1 MDKVVEKYLEYLKEI
16 RNLSDHTL
24 IAYKTD
30 LKKFENYCL
39 INNLNIIE
47 VNKAESRRYVATLIR
62 DEKLSNSSINRTLST
77 LRNFYLYLNK
87 YNITNT
93 NPFSKIESRSRTRRL
108 PQVLS
113 VKDVEKLLSFVP
125 TDFKE
130 LRDLV
135 MFNLFYSTG
144 ARMSELLGAN
154 VTNLELKDERLLVK
168 GKGSYYRYL
177 FLNPSTIELLNTY
190 LEQKQNY
197 QLGKAIKD
205 KNELEAIL
213 IGINGKRLSPSSC
226 HSIFEKYRKKLGIGL
241 HFTPHMLRHSFA
253 THLLDNDAGIRVVQ
267 KLLGHQSISTTQIY
281 THVSRQRLRE
291 VYESSHPHGRKEK

>member
-1 MDKVVEKYLEYLKEI
+1 MDKVVENYLEYLKEI
-16 RNLSDHTL
+16 RNLSEHTL
-24 IAYKTD
+24 TAYKTD
-30 LKKFENYCL
+30 LKKFENYCQ
-39 INNLNIIE
+39 INNLKIVE
-47 VNKAESRRYVATLIR
+47 VTKVESRRYVATLMR
-62 DEKLSNSSINRTLST
+62 DEKLSNNSINRTLST
-77 LRNFYLYLNK
+77 LRGFYLYLNK
-87 YNITNT
+87 HNISSN
-93 NPFSKIESRSRTRRL
+93 NPFSKIESRTQTRRL

-113 VKDVEKLLSFVP
+113 VNDVEKLLTFVP

-135 MFNLFYSTG
+135 MFNFFYSTG

-154 VTNLELKDERLLVK
+154 ISNLELKDERLLVK
-168 GKGSYYRYL
+168 GKGSHYRYL

-190 LEQKQNY
+190 LEQKKDY
-197 QLGKAIKD
+197 QLSKAIKD
-205 KNELEAIL
+205 KNDLEAIL

-226 HSIFEKYRKKLGIGL
+226 HSIFEKYRKSLGIGL

-281 THVSRQRLRE
+281 THVSRQRLRK